1 MQASA
6 SSDLTWWRALTVYFC
21 TEPLRFHHGR
31 KLLNTF
37 YTESDPQHP
46 DSHLVLVDT
55 ADASKPYTTE
65 AQQIKDAQDAQ
76 VEHVEAAAVDS
87 TPASASAVSRSPAAD
102 AQAGA
107 INPRMTAEDDNSSS
121 TDGAHLFGL
130 KSDVSDMAQKAADGI
145 TDLKHSIADKFHS
158 SESPPV
164 ESGTAAVAGHS
175 QVFQAAAHTAAV
187 TSSDAI
193 GGPITL
199 YNPYQSST
207 YNAWTNPAEAAIDGN
222 ILTSSQT
229 AVDTASC
236 KALNDQGQYGVCGLM
251 SECTASPY
259 FTGAY
264 ASTPSNPYWTAGF
277 SSDISANYQVTQVV
291 LTNRQECCRCP
302 LAGAKIYIGNPSNL
316 NILATDNPDLSK
328 EITWQLCATVPEFS
342 VDSPAP
348 IFSEASKYTE
358 TFLCSQSL
366 VGKAVAVQLPTSTT
380 ILSLAEVQVVGR
392 QI

>member
-1 MQASA
+1 MQLWLWHLSA
-6 SSDLTWWRALTVYFC
+6 LPKQSATQARDACLNPSCKLILQYHTVPDEDTNLIDYKC
-21 TEPLRFHHGR
+21 NCAEPLRFHHGR

-193 GGPITL
+193 GGTSL
-199 YNPYQSST
+199 SS
-207 YNAWTNPAEAAIDGN
+207 
-222 ILTSSQT
+222 
-229 AVDTASC
+229 
-236 KALNDQGQYGVCGLM
+236 
-251 SECTASPY
+251 SP
-259 FTGAY
+259 
-264 ASTPSNPYWTAGF
+264 
-277 SSDISANYQVTQVV
+277 
-291 LTNRQECCRCP
+291 
-302 LAGAKIYIGNPSNL
+302 
-316 NILATDNPDLSK
+316 
-328 EITWQLCATVPEFS
+328 FS
-342 VDSPAP
+342 VSDCIAHLRKPGKICGCMLCICLSGQNSPQL
-348 IFSEASKYTE
+348 INTSNTVDLKTFIASSHMAISVQSIQHC
-358 TFLCSQSL
+358 LCSL
-366 VGKAVAVQLPTSTT
+366 TMHATW
-380 ILSLAEVQVVGR
+380 
-392 QI
+392 